1 MRRWGGG
8 SGGLSL
14 KGRGFIS
21 RKPNS
26 YPMHDLQLRLPGT
39 VFPVG
44 NLSIQEDIFELEA
57 YLGYTARRENKG
69 KRDTAQKGTS
79 KQVLK

>member
-1 MRRWGGG
+1 MGRGGGG

-57 YLGYTARRENKG
+57 YLATQQGG
-69 KRDTAQKGTS
+69 KTKIKETQLK
-79 KQVLK
+79 KEQVNRF